1 MITTGLLLSRFGSF
15 AARAEGSEKI
25 VLLKVSIFLVNGKY
39 SISAIYFQAL
49 LSSKNAHKFM
59 LLGSQLCF
67 NRSTNVM
74 IGFFILIVRII
85 SLELKFVLSK
95 VQFQLP

>member
-15 AARAEGSEKI
+15 ATHAEGSEKI

-67 NRSTNVM
+67 NRFLNAM

-85 SLELKFVLSK
+85 SLALKFVLSK